1 MRQPPV
7 NRNDGFFPIERLGI
21 DYREIKLEFERQI
34 RECLPEIPEKK
45 LQQARAISRLGL
57 AHFLFG
63 QTVTKQHDG
72 SGPANRAG
80 SMLTS
85 H

>member
-57 AHFLFG
+57 G

-72 SGPANRAG
+72 SMPANRAG